1 MTLDDLD
8 RPTLVRMAYEY
19 MLFGM
24 LATRAMLPNVIL
36 VGGDMDML
44 NDVAID
50 EWMGASPV
58 YTARMRRLMGIE
70 GDGIEAIMKAL
81 QLDVGFVHG
90 YMDVAYKLIDER
102 HGEFWLRHCGA
113 LLDAEPMGPDQVF
126 GMCHTIEDPT
136 FDATALATNP
146 RACIRPIHRPPRQPA
161 DRHPHCHWTI
171 EIDPA
176 NEPVGPAKLTGRV
189 AALPLAVVANAAR
202 PGEGMQDYRGPLRP
216 EFRLTDL
223 SDGALAAVSREFQ
236 VQSHLLLCAGEMA
249 FTERFDEATARRV
262 AVDSAVGAG
271 WTVSERLARA
281 LRVDGDAAGLAQV
294 LGLHP
299 MIPPGFERT
308 VSVDGDRVSLRAAT
322 TVPGLLT
329 EDHMG
334 YPGVLAR
341 GDTDSIAA
349 MVHAVAPTAAV
360 EVRRRGAE
368 LVIDVDVAAGLEA
381 ARLPDAAALTQIG
394 ICASWDF
401 EPLTA

>member
-8 RPTLVRMAYEY
+8 RPTLVRVAYEY

-24 LATRAMLPNVIL
+24 LATRAMLPNAIL
-36 VGGDMDML
+36 IGGDMDLL
-44 NDVAID
+44 NGIAID
-50 EWMGASPV
+50 EWMGASPI

-70 GDGIEAIMKAL
+70 GDDIEAIMKAL

-113 LLDAEPMGPDQVF
+113 LLDAEPMGEDQVF

-146 RACIRPIHRPPRQPA
+146 RARIRPIHRPPRQPA

-189 AALPLAVVANAAR
+189 GALPLASVANEAR
-202 PGEGMQDYRGPLRP
+202 AGAGMQDYRGPLRP

-236 VQSHLLLCAGEMA
+236 VQSHLLLGAAEMA
-249 FTERFDEATARRV
+249 FAERFDEATARKV
-262 AVDSAVGAG
+262 SVDSAVGAA

-281 LRVDGDAAGLAQV
+281 LRTSGDAAGVALV

-299 MIPPGFERT
+299 MIPPGFERS
-308 VSVDGDRVSLRAAT
+308 VAVDGDRVSVRAT
-322 TVPGLLT
+322 TSVPGLLA
-329 EDHMG
+329 EDHAG

-341 GDTDSIAA
+341 GDTESIAA
-349 MVHAVAPTAAV
+349 MVHAVAPTAGV
-360 EVRRRGAE
+360 EVRCGGTDLA
-368 LVIDVDVAAGLEA
+368 IDIDLAAGLEA
-381 ARLPDAAALTQIG
+381 APLPDAAALTQIG